1 MSETFE
7 ILTQYGV
14 LGIWVL
20 YAITRE
26 RWLLRKIEEISER
39 SSKERDKWHEER
51 EQFISQCHIERENF
65 IKEISLIRQEERNF
79 YIKELEKVNNKR
91 GK

>member
-1 MSETFE
+1 MDIFE

-26 RWLLRKIEEISER
+26 RWLLKKIEEISER
-39 SSKERDKWHEER
+39 SSRERETWHKER
-51 EQFISQCHIERENF
+51 EQFLNQCHNKRENF
-65 IKEISLIRQEERNF
+65 IREISMVRSEEREF
-79 YIKELEKVNNKR
+79 YIKQLEKIFKKLN
-91 GK
+91 